1 MKMRLKN
8 NKNEIEIINKREKK
22 EIKKMKKKNI

>member
-1 MKMRLKN
+1 MRLKN
-8 NKNEIEIINKREKK
+8 NKNEIEIINKKEKK

>member
-1 MKMRLKN
+1 MKLKN

>member
-8 NKNEIEIINKREKK
+8 NKNEIEMINKRKRK
-22 EIKKMKKKNI
+22 EIRK

>member
-1 MKMRLKN
+1 MRLKN